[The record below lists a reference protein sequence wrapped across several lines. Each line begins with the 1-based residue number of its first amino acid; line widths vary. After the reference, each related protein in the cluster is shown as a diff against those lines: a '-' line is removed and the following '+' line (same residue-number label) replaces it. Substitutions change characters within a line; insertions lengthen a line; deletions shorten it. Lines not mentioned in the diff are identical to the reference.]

1 MKCTELSYMSLSSYL
16 SITGYLCFFINNGIQ
31 KNKDQHQGRCYLCIP
46 WSNLNDDSAYLE
58 NCTIKIS
65 FVTQVLICS
74 VAQSKKGG
82 IRKKHTPK
90 TLKPICYFIQCC
102 LTYVCVG
109 EYKSFRKYKKHPTFN
124 IWQRNPNSNAD
135 ELLLRVT
142 EMMKN
147 QFGMKPKE

>member
-1 MKCTELSYMSLSSYL
+1 MYRSTKSKNEVHRVILHVTFILLQHNRVSL
-16 SITGYLCFFINNGIQ
+16 FFINNGIQ

-82 IRKKHTPK
+82 IRKNHTPN

-124 IWQRNPNSNAD
+124 IGQLSLYCFQ
-135 ELLLRVT
+135 EL
-142 EMMKN
+142 
-147 QFGMKPKE
+147 